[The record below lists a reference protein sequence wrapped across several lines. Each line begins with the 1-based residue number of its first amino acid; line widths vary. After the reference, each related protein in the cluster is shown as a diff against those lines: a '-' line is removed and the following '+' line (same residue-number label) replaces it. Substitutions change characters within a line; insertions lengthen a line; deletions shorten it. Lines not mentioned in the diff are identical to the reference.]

1 MALRCQREPPRL
13 HGACVDGARGAEGG
27 IPANEFNR
35 AGRHHQL
42 PEARRMAL
50 LTAALLA
57 REEERGRDCFL
68 VGEYT
73 RRVESRRAPRGACE
87 AGDQQGGI
95 SSRPRAERARLHSQK
110 FGANGEVASAV
121 VVAGRGVA
129 CVYQGARRQ
138 RAICSCCCS
147 GGSAVS
153 AMPPA
158 RSRRSILWTVRTSGR
173 ASLCRHRL
181 QQMQARTLACTR
193 MHECTRAPM
202 PPHAAHCTPQTLRT
216 PRSKL
221 QLVPEQ
227 LVLLKGGHGADL
239 ATGARDPV
247 AAKLARLPRRAA
259 HAHVQLLQPPPGT
272 RSSGIEQPSP

>member
-1 MALRCQREPPRL
+1 MALTYLRKKKNEGDWRDRLPPNIFLPGRIRGGVHTVYAYQR
-13 HGACVDGARGAEGG
+13 
-27 IPANEFNR
+27 PANGNEDQYTQTYRQGFTARKPARVRR
-35 AGRHHQL
+35 A
-42 PEARRMAL
+42 
-50 LTAALLA
+50 T
-57 REEERGRDCFL
+57 
-68 VGEYT
+68 
-73 RRVESRRAPRGACE
+73 VESRRAR
-87 AGDQQGGI
+87 
-95 SSRPRAERARLHSQK
+95 RAARTTRERA
-110 FGANGEVASAV
+110 SAAAR
-121 VVAGRGVA
+121 VAGRGVG
-129 CVYQGARRQ
+129 CVYLGVRRQ

-147 GGSAVS
+147 GGSAVVS

>member
-1 MALRCQREPPRL
+1 MALRCQSEPPRL
-13 HGACVDGARGAEGG
+13 HGAACVDGSGARGGSS
-27 IPANEFNR
+27 
-35 AGRHHQL
+35 GRFKNLRTGTKAKLL
-42 PEARRMAL
+42 PRWSRTIARR
-50 LTAALLA
+50 AAA
-57 REEERGRDCFL
+57 AANAGAERGR
-68 VGEYT
+68 
-73 RRVESRRAPRGACE
+73 
-87 AGDQQGGI
+87 GG
-95 SSRPRAERARLHSQK
+95 
-110 FGANGEVASAV
+110 
-121 VVAGRGVA
+121 VAGRGVA
-129 CVYQGARRQ
+129 CVYLGVRRQ

-147 GGSAVS
+147 GGSAVVS

-193 MHECTRAPM
+193 VHECTRAPM

-216 PRSKL
+216 HRSKL

-227 LVLLKGGHGADL
+227 LVLLEGGHGADL

>member
-1 MALRCQREPPRL
+1 MTTAFKWQQALGTRLPSPPSWSTRRSPTPGRMAKQMARE
-13 HGACVDGARGAEGG
+13 
-27 IPANEFNR
+27 NESTPMATFTKA
-35 AGRHHQL
+35 AGRTDID
-42 PEARRMAL
+42 MSGV
-50 LTAALLA
+50 
-57 REEERGRDCFL
+57 RGCEL
-68 VGEYT
+68 V
-73 RRVESRRAPRGACE
+73 RG
-87 AGDQQGGI
+87 
-95 SSRPRAERARLHSQK
+95 
-110 FGANGEVASAV
+110 
-121 VVAGRGVA
+121 VAGRGVA
-129 CVYQGARRQ
+129 CVYLGVRRQ

-147 GGSAVS
+147 GGSAVVS

-193 MHECTRAPM
+193 VHECTRAPM

>member
-1 MALRCQREPPRL
+1 MALRCQSEPPRL
-13 HGACVDGARGAEGG
+13 HGAACVDGSGARGG
-27 IPANEFNR
+27 ILADAQEKNKNR
-35 AGRHHQL
+35 RTKARLL
-42 PEARRMAL
+42 PDR
-50 LTAALLA
+50 
-57 REEERGRDCFL
+57 FL
-68 VGEYT
+68 VGHGEE
-73 RRVESRRAPRGACE
+73 RRVRSRAAR
-87 AGDQQGGI
+87 
-95 SSRPRAERARLHSQK
+95 RPRTREP
-110 FGANGEVASAV
+110 SAAAG
-121 VVAGRGVA
+121 VAGRGVA
-129 CVYQGARRQ
+129 CVYLRRQ

-147 GGSAVS
+147 GGSAVVS